1 MENVLDFNSLIDS
14 LPLANASFV
23 SLRATNSIYVDK
35 TEYVYRLAR
44 NSKPRIL
51 TRPRRFGKSTLL
63 STLKELFEHG
73 VKPYDGHDSYFKGLA
88 IEKLWDDEGKY
99 HVIHLDFYSLND
111 ECLTVEEFRQNL
123 NNCLE
128 NYAQKFGVIL
138 PKDADKPSKKL
149 KAIASL
155 LPDLSVVLLI
165 DEYDAPLLSHIGN
178 KEEEL
183 KASLILKGIFSA
195 VKIYSQKFRCV
206 FATGITRYQD
216 LGLGT
221 AGNSFTDITHDPAF
235 GACCGY
241 TREELKL
248 YFADNLRYAVSI
260 KAGCADLKV
269 TEDQLEAL
277 LDSMAQWYDGFCF
290 DEKMSF
296 KVFSTWSVLRFFADS
311 DARMLPYWTAEEGL
325 GLPQLLKVSLGKINI
340 HSLLE
345 EVASGN
351 ICIDFFKFI
360 QSSLINPEANPYA
373 LLFQTGYLTL
383 SRPFLIGGKVYLN
396 TPNREISIAFANLV
410 AVRLFGNNFRYTS
423 DYSVETVQILSS
435 LNAKKIQEHFNAL
448 FASLPYE
455 HYPVQSES
463 AVAALIYFYL
473 LGAGL
478 RPRCEESEN
487 KGRPDA
493 IIDLK
498 DQGIS
503 IVFEYKYVA
512 EDDPKILDLKLNEA
526 IEQVKSRDYGYNIKS
541 EKQLARF
548 ALVFCGAQSERK
560 IARLSLVDLLKN

>member
-1 MENVLDFNSLIDS
+1 MLDFKSLKDL
-14 LPLANASFV
+14 LPLADASFV
-23 SLRATNSIYVDK
+23 SLRSTKKIYVDK
-35 TEYVYRLAR
+35 TEYIYNLAR
-44 NSKPRIL
+44 NSQPRIL

-88 IEKLWDDEGKY
+88 IEKLWKDKAKY
-99 HVIHLDFYSLND
+99 HIIHLDLFSIND
-111 ECLTVEEFRQNL
+111 ECTTVDEFRQNL

-128 NYAQKFGVIL
+128 SFAQQFGVIL
-138 PKDADKPSKKL
+138 PVDADKPSKKL
-149 KAIASL
+149 KALVSN
-155 LPDLSVVLLI
+155 LSDQSVALLI

-178 KEEEL
+178 KEEESEV
-183 KASLILKGIFSA
+183 SLILKGIFSA

-221 AGNSFTDITHDPAF
+221 AGNSFTDITNDPDF

-241 TREELKL
+241 TREELKQ
-248 YFADNLRYAVSI
+248 YFADNLRYAASI
-260 KAGCADLKV
+260 KAGCSDNEV
-269 TEDQLEAL
+269 TEEQIDSL

-290 DEKMSF
+290 DDVASS
-296 KVFSTWSVLRFFADS
+296 KVFSTWSVLRFFTDPLS
-311 DARMLPYWTAEEGL
+311 RLLPYWSAEEGL
-325 GLPQLLKVSLGKINI
+325 GLPQLLKVSLRKINI
-340 HSLLE
+340 QSLLE

-351 ICIDFFKFI
+351 IRVDYFKFI

-383 SRPFLIGGKVYLN
+383 SQPFIIGDEVYLD

-410 AVRLFGNNFRYTS
+410 AVRLFGDNLRFTTK
-423 DYSVETVQILSS
+423 YSVETERILVS
-435 LNAKKIQEHFNAL
+435 LDPNKIQDHFNAL
-448 FASLPYE
+448 FASIPYE
-455 HYPVQSES
+455 HYPVQGES
-463 AVAALIYFYL
+463 MVVALIYFYL

-478 RPRCEESEN
+478 QPRCEESES

-498 DQGIS
+498 EHGIT
-503 IVFEYKYVA
+503 IVFEYKYV
-512 EDDPKILDLKLNEA
+512 EDSDPKILDAKLYEA
-526 IEQVKSRDYGYNIKS
+526 EEQVKSRDYGHNIKS
-541 EKQLARF
+541 EKKIARF

-560 IARLSLVDLLKN
+560 IARMSLVDLIEK